1 MSDAPAIEIQ
11 GLGKVYRTPS
21 GPRWAVR
28 GLDLSVPTGAIYG
41 LVGRNGAGKTTTLRV
56 LLGLVRADEGRA
68 LAQGMMVPQQLP
80 GIMGQVGS
88 LIDGPGLH
96 PTFSGRRNLEVLGR
110 LHRISR
116 KRIDETLAIVDLA
129 DRAEE
134 PLLSYSTGMRQR
146 LAVAAALL
154 TKPTLLI
161 LDEPTNGLDPGGIV
175 AFRDL
180 LRSLNEDHGVTILLS
195 SHQLTEVARLCHR
208 LAIIHAGEV
217 RAEGTP
223 QTLSSSGP
231 AGGDVVVRLP
241 SGIGEEAAEMAATRL
256 RTAGLTSELKGRQVI
271 VTGATV
277 SAVVQAV
284 AASGIAVDGVEPAQN
299 SLESMFLEVTGAPS
313 L

>member
-1 MSDAPAIEIQ
+1 MNAAAAIEVQ
-11 GLGKVYRTPS
+11 GLGKVYRTPA

-28 GLDLSVPTGAIYG
+28 GLDLSVPTGTIYG
-41 LVGRNGAGKTTTLRV
+41 LLGRNGAGKTTTLRV

-68 LAQGMMVPQQLP
+68 LVQGMSVPQQLP
-80 GIMGQVGS
+80 SIMGEIGS
-88 LIDGPGLH
+88 VVDGPRLH

-116 KRIDETLAIVDLA
+116 TRIDETLAIVDLA
-129 DRAEE
+129 DRARE
-134 PLLSYSTGMRQR
+134 PLSSYSTGMRQR

-161 LDEPTNGLDPGGIV
+161 LDEPTNGLDPGGVV
-175 AFRDL
+175 ALRDL

-208 LAIIHAGEV
+208 LAIVHAGEV

-223 QTLSSSGP
+223 RTLLSSQP

-241 SGIGEEAAEMAATRL
+241 ADIGKQAAETGGARL
-256 RTAGLTSELKGRQVI
+256 RSAGLTCDLQDRQII
-271 VTGATV
+271 VTAAAV
-277 SAVVQAV
+277 RDVVQAV
-284 AASGIAVDGVEPAQN
+284 ATTGVAVDGIEPAQP
-299 SLESMFLEVTGAPS
+299 SLESVFLEVTGAPS